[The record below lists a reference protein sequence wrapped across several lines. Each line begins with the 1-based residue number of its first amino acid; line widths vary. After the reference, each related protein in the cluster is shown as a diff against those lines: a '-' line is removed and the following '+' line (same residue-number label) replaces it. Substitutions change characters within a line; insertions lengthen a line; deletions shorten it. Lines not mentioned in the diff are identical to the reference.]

1 MIHKIYSNPRN
12 AILFFLGL
20 SSVFFI
26 GLGKV
31 HLFDW
36 DEINFAES
44 AREMIT
50 TGDYLRVRIN
60 YEPFWEKPPLFFW
73 LQVLSMYLFGIGEY
87 AARFPN
93 ALFGLIYLI
102 TIYLIGRKHFSA
114 KFGFTWAILF
124 FGSLLPH
131 IYFKSGII
139 DPTFNYF
146 IFLSIYF
153 MIRVVGNDVN
163 SNRLAIYSG
172 IFSGLSVLT
181 KGPVGFL
188 LLGLT
193 LLIYLI
199 IKRFKNF
206 PSFKAI
212 LLFFFGFILLVSTW
226 VSAELITNGT
236 DTLVKFIAYQAE
248 LFNSDVAG
256 HAQPFY
262 YHFVVVF
269 FGCFPMSILAIP
281 SLFKKGEYSF
291 EFDQWM
297 KVLFWVVLILFSLTT
312 TKIIHYSS
320 MTYLPLAFI
329 AAMSIERWTLQD
341 RSIPK
346 WTLVIYIFI
355 GSIISIAFIAIP
367 YLLHEKDMLISWMK
381 DPFAADSLKVD
392 YYLSPLV
399 YLAGIIFGT
408 GVIAGSYHIVKKNLL
423 KGIMIHS
430 IALASSLLIVLNTLL
445 PTIESITQGPSIEM
459 LESISDKDC
468 YIETY
473 GFKSYAHYFYGEVK
487 TGNRPESKDQNWL
500 LTGPIDK
507 PVYFLSKSTNTEL
520 DTIND
525 VHLVSIK
532 GGFRLY
538 RRNTSDNINSPE

>member
-1 MIHKIYSNPRN
+1 MIQSIYTNSTR
-12 AILFFLGL
+12 AILFFIVI

-26 GLGKV
+26 GLGQV

-44 AREMIT
+44 AREMIAS
-50 TGDYLRVRIN
+50 GDYLRVRIN
-60 YEPFWEKPPLFFW
+60 YNPFWEKPPFFFW
-73 LQVLSMYLFGIGEY
+73 LQVLSMKLFGVSEY

-93 ALFGLIYLI
+93 ALFGLMYMVS
-102 TIYLIGRKHFSA
+102 IYLIGKKHFSA
-114 KFGFTWAILF
+114 RFGFIWALLF
-124 FGSLLPH
+124 FSSLLPH

-139 DPTFNYF
+139 DPSFNYF

-153 MIRVVGNDVN
+153 MLRVIGNDEN
-163 SNRLAIYSG
+163 KGTLAILSG

-193 LLIYLI
+193 LLVFLI

-206 PSFKAI
+206 PSLRSI
-212 LLFFFGFILLVSTW
+212 LLFFLGFIALTSIW

-236 DTLVKFIAYQAE
+236 QTLEKFIIYQAE

-269 FGCFPMSILAIP
+269 FGCFPMSIMALP
-281 SLFKKGEYSF
+281 SLFKRIETPM
-291 EFDQWM
+291 EFARWM

-320 MTYLPLAFI
+320 MTYIPLAFV
-329 AAMSIERWTLQD
+329 AALSADRWID
-341 RSIPK
+341 EFRSPPK
-346 WTLVIYIFI
+346 WLMVLYGSIGLFI
-355 GSIISIAFIAIP
+355 GAALIIVP
-367 YLLHEKDMLISWMK
+367 YLFAEKTTLMGMMK
-381 DPFAADSLKVD
+381 DPFAVDSMRVD
-392 YYLSPLV
+392 YSFPPLV
-399 YLAGIIFGT
+399 FSAGPLFIIG
-408 GVIAGSYHIVKKNLL
+408 IVVSIVFFVRKQLL
-423 KGIMIHS
+423 NAIVSHA
-430 IALASSLLIVLNTLL
+430 IALSISLLIVLFTLL

-459 LESISDKDC
+459 LQSIKNEDC
-468 YIETY
+468 YIDTY
-473 GFKSYAHYFYGEVK
+473 GFKSYAHFYYGEVK
-487 TGNRPESKDQNWL
+487 PGLRKDSKDSNWL
-500 LTGPIDK
+500 LNGEIDK
-507 PVYFLSKSTNTEL
+507 PVYFLSKSTNLEL
-520 DTIND
+520 DDREDIG
-525 VHLVSIK
+525 LVQTK

-538 RRNTSDNINSPE
+538 KRLPSGKTN

>member
-1 MIHKIYSNPRN
+1 MIQKIYSNPKN

-60 YEPFWEKPPLFFW
+60 YEPFWEKPPFFFW

-93 ALFGLIYLI
+93 AVFGLIYLI
-102 TIYLIGRKHFSA
+102 TIYFIGKKHFSD

-153 MIRVVGNDVN
+153 MIRVIGKDEK

-172 IFSGLSVLT
+172 VFSGLSVLT

-188 LLGLT
+188 LLVLT
-193 LLIYLI
+193 LLIFLV
-199 IKRFKNF
+199 IKRFKDF
-206 PSFKAI
+206 PSLKVI
-212 LLFFFGFILLVSTW
+212 LLFFLGFALLVSTW
-226 VSAELITNGT
+226 VTAELIKNGT
-236 DTLVKFIAYQAE
+236 DTLSKFIAYQAE

-262 YHFVVVF
+262 YHFIVVF

-281 SLFKKGEYSF
+281 SLFKKGDYNF
-291 EFDQWM
+291 EFDRWM
-297 KVLFWVVLILFSLTT
+297 KVLFWVVLILFSITT

-329 AAMSIERWTLQD
+329 AAMSIERWTNEG

-346 WTLVIYIFI
+346 WTLILYILI
-355 GSIISIAFIAIP
+355 GGVLVLGFLTIP
-367 YLLHEKDMLISWMK
+367 YLLHEKNMLVSWMT
-381 DPFAADSLKVD
+381 DPFAADSLNVD
-392 YYLSPLV
+392 YYLSPFV
-399 YLAGIIFGT
+399 YTAGITFGI
-408 GVIAGSYHIVKKNLL
+408 GVFVSSYYIIKKNLL
-423 KGIMIHS
+423 KGITIH
-430 IALASSLLIVLNTLL
+430 ALSLGASLLVILNTLL

-459 LESISDKDC
+459 LQSISSKDC
-468 YIETY
+468 YVETY

-487 TGNRPESKDQNWL
+487 SGNRPESHDQNWL

-507 PVYFLSKSTNTEL
+507 PVYFLTKSTNTEL
-520 DTIND
+520 DTLKE
-525 VHLVSIK
+525 VHLVSTK

-538 RRNTSDNINSPE
+538 RRYPNDKTN